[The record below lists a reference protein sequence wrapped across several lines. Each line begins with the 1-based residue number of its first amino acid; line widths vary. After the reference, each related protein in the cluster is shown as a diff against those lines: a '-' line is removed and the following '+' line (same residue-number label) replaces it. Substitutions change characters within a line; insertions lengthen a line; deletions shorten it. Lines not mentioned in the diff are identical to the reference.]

1 MKKKVYTLL
10 TSNRDCC
17 RSLFYLCNQAVINYD
32 AEQKNKNKNIYI
44 CMYIYD
50 EKVTQVSLWL
60 SGENREWPVVTQPS
74 PALI

>member
-1 MKKKVYTLL
+1 
-10 TSNRDCC
+10 
-17 RSLFYLCNQAVINYD
+17 
-32 AEQKNKNKNIYI
+32 
-44 CMYIYD
+44 MYIYD